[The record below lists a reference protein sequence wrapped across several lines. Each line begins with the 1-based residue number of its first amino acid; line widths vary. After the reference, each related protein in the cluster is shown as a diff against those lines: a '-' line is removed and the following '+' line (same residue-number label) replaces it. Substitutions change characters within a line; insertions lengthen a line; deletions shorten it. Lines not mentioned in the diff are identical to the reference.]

1 MNNGPEDMREETEA
15 AMGGEIPE
23 PAMEALLRA
32 EFRKMQ
38 ESVALPAGF
47 KERVLARAAAAD
59 LAGLADLTDSAGLAG
74 LAGQAVRPVTTPPN
88 KAKVLAFPRG
98 AVWRL
103 VAGGA
108 LAASVLAGTFGVEME
123 RRHREASR
131 MAHEHVVANQQFDEA
146 TRITDAALA
155 HTRDQLQRAGVF
167 EDQGR

>member
-1 MNNGPEDMREETEA
+1 MREETEA

-32 EFRKMQ
+32 EFRKTQ

-47 KERVLARAAAAD
+47 KERVLARAAAAE
-59 LAGLADLTDSAGLAG
+59 S
-74 LAGQAVRPVTTPPN
+74 AGQAVRQVTTPPN
-88 KAKVLAFPRG
+88 KAKVLAFPRS

>member
-32 EFRKMQ
+32 EFGKTQ

-47 KERVLARAAAAD
+47 KERVLARTAAAG
-59 LAGLADLTDSAGLAG
+59 LAGLADLAGPA
-74 LAGQAVRPVTTPPN
+74 ARQVTTPPN

-108 LAASVLAGTFGVEME
+108 LAASVLAGTFGLEME

-131 MAHEHVVANQQFDEA
+131 MAHQHVVANQQFDEA

>member
-1 MNNGPEDMREETEA
+1 
-15 AMGGEIPE
+15 MGGEIPE

-32 EFRKMQ
+32 EFRKTQ
-38 ESVALPAGF
+38 ESLTLPAGF

-59 LAGLADLTDSAGLAG
+59 LADLADSADMAG
-74 LAGQAVRPVTTPPN
+74 PAVGQVTTEPN
-88 KAKVLAFPRG
+88 KAKVLAFPRS

-108 LAASVLAGTFGVEME
+108 LAASVLAGTFGVELE

-131 MAHEHVVANQQFDEA
+131 MAHQHVVANQQFDEA